1 MTDFI
6 WEMCQNNQ
14 SVKLVETL
22 ERHYET
28 NPLSNNF
35 IPSGKCM
42 YEGKFLISLP
52 LYKGLNFILFNI

>member
-1 MTDFI
+1 
-6 WEMCQNNQ
+6 MCQNNQ